1 MKLLDKIALVLF
13 SNIVLIISVVLCIV
27 IFGWVKLDT
36 IAICINSL
44 LEGQMAQNITL
55 GVLIALIL
63 LAIRGIFFTDPK
75 QESQTENGILIQNE
89 NGKLFISKDTI
100 QNLVSGVA
108 KEIKGAKDVSSKV
121 RLSKDNFINIDVVL
135 FVEQDIVIKELTSML
150 QTKIKETVKK
160 SMDVEIKEVNVTIR
174 NITPKIEKVEEN

>member
-1 MKLLDKIALVLF
+1 MKVLDKIALVLF
-13 SNIVLIISVVLCIV
+13 SNIVLIISVILCTV
-27 IFGWVKLDT
+27 IFGWVKLET

-55 GVLIALIL
+55 AVLIALIL

-75 QESQTENGILIQNE
+75 KESQTENGILIQNE

-108 KEIKGAKDVSSKV
+108 KGIQGAKDVSSKV
-121 RLSKDNFINIDVVL
+121 KLSKDKFINIDVVL
-135 FVEQDIVIKELTSML
+135 FVEQDIVIKDLTSSL
-150 QTKIKETVKK
+150 QSKIKETVKK
-160 SMDVEIKEVNVTIR
+160 SMDIDIKEVNVSIK
-174 NITPKIEKVEEN
+174 NIAPKIEEN